1 MGLFSFFRSPD
12 ITEGVRVFRN
22 TVGAVLMDVRTP
34 SEYRNGHIEGS
45 VNFPLDR
52 IMDVADAI
60 GDKDTPIFVYCHSG
74 ARSAQATAL
83 LNRMGYKN
91 VTNIGGI
98 VNYKEKVV
106 N

>member
-1 MGLFSFFRSPD
+1 MGFFSFFRSPD

-74 ARSAQATAL
+74 ARSAQATTL

-91 VTNIGGI
+91 VRNIGGI

>member
-12 ITEGVRVFRN
+12 ITEGVRAFRN
-22 TVGAVLMDVRTP
+22 TVGAFLIDVRTP

-91 VTNIGGI
+91 VRNIGGI

>member
-1 MGLFSFFRSPD
+1 
-12 ITEGVRVFRN
+12 
-22 TVGAVLMDVRTP
+22 MDVRTP

-74 ARSAQATAL
+74 ARSAQATTL

-91 VTNIGGI
+91 VRNIGGI